1 MVQKTE
7 EYVRGVFA
15 GISRSYDKLDS
26 LISFYMDNRWRK
38 QMINLLELPEEA
50 TVLDCGAGTGKL
62 TELLH
67 GRARGIKTISL
78 DITEDMFRPERNQGT
93 RFIIGSAEEIPL
105 ESGTVDSVVSAYMTR
120 NLIKIDRY
128 FSESFRVLKPGG
140 KIVNMDIYNPSLP
153 VFSQFF
159 SIYFYRLVPII
170 GNFLS
175 GTESYSYL
183 AHSVKTFYSPTEVG
197 SRLQKAGFSNVG
209 FRKLMLGSIIIHT
222 GIKPH
227 TDKI

>member
-7 EYVRGVFA
+7 EYVRSVFS
-15 GISRSYDKLDS
+15 GINRSYDRLDS

-38 QMINLLELPEEA
+38 QIINLLEIPDGA

-67 GRARGIKTISL
+67 HRFRGVKTISL

-93 RFIIGSAEEIPL
+93 IFLKGSAEEIPL
-105 ESGTVDSVVSAYMTR
+105 EPGSVEYVVSAYMTR
-120 NLIKIDRY
+120 NLIDIDRY
-128 FSESFRVLKPGG
+128 FSESFRVLKRGG
-140 KIVNMDIYNPSLP
+140 QIVNMDIYNPSLP
-153 VFSQFF
+153 VFKQFF
-159 SIYFYRLVPII
+159 SIYFYRFVPII

-183 AHSVKTFYSPTEVG
+183 AHSVKTFYSPSEVG
-197 SRLQKAGFSNVG
+197 SRLERSGFKDVQC
-209 FRKLMLGSIIIHT
+209 RRLMLGSIFIHT
-222 GIKPH
+222 GIKP
-227 TDKI
+227 

>member
-7 EYVRGVFA
+7 EYVRGVFS

-38 QMINLLELPEEA
+38 QIINLLELPDEA

-67 GRARGIKTISL
+67 GRFRGIKTISL
-78 DITEDMFRPERNQGT
+78 DITEDMFRPERNMRT

-120 NLIKIDRY
+120 NLVNIDRY

-140 KIVNMDIYNPSLP
+140 QIVNMDIYNPSLP

-159 SIYFYRLVPII
+159 SIYFYRFVPII

-175 GTESYSYL
+175 GTDSYSYL
-183 AHSVKTFYSPTEVG
+183 AHSVRTFYSPAEVG
-197 SRLQKAGFSNVG
+197 SRLQNAGFSNIC
-209 FRKLMLGSIIIHT
+209 FRRLMLGSIFIHT
-222 GIKPH
+222 GTKPQ